1 MSSEP
6 IRPAASLDAPVSAVP
21 VVDVTAAGSPVRRR
35 PGASFF
41 VGAAIVGLV
50 ALMAV
55 VSFVWTPYD
64 PTFVDAAARL
74 RGVGDAAHVLGTD
87 KLGRDVLSQIL
98 VGART
103 TLFVG
108 IVAVGVAGVIGVP
121 LGIVAAMAPRWLGE
135 TLMRGIDLLLAFPA
149 LLLAIM
155 FTAVYGGSTLVAM
168 VAIGIASV
176 PSFVRLVRSGALQ
189 VLSTE
194 YVLAA
199 RAAGRGPW
207 AIGLRHVLPNVSGLV
222 IVQASVS
229 FAIAV
234 LAEAALSFLGYGTP
248 PPTPSW
254 GRMLQESQELLFAA
268 PRLAIIPGI
277 AIALAVLGFNL
288 LGDGLR
294 DHYDPRL
301 EDRR

>member
-1 MSSEP
+1 MSSQE
-6 IRPAASLDAPVSAVP
+6 
-21 VVDVTAAGSPVRRR
+21 G
-35 PGASFF
+35 
-41 VGAAIVGLV
+41 
-50 ALMAV
+50 MAV
-55 VSFVWTPYD
+55 QQPVGGRARRALNPSLVVGGVIVLCVASMALVSFVWTPYD
-64 PTFVDAAARL
+64 PTRIDAAQRL
-74 RGVGDAAHVLGTD
+74 LGPSAGHWFGTD
-87 KLGRDVLSQIL
+87 KFGRDVLSQIL

-108 IVAVGVAGVIGVP
+108 FVAVGLAAAVGVP
-121 LGIVAAMAPRWLGE
+121 FGILAAMAPRRLGE
-135 TLMRGIDLLLAFPA
+135 LLMRGNDIMLAFPA

-155 FTAVYGGSTLVAM
+155 FSAVYGASTLTAM
-168 VAIGIASV
+168 IAIGMATV
-176 PSFVRLVRSGALQ
+176 PSFARVIRSGGMQ
-189 VLSTE
+189 VMSTE

-199 RAAGRGPW
+199 RSAGRRPF
-207 AIGLRHVLPNVSGLV
+207 AIGLRHVLPNVSSLV

-234 LAEAALSFLGYGTP
+234 LAEAALSFLGFGTP

-254 GRMLQESQELLFAA
+254 GRMLQESQEMLSSA
-268 PRLAIIPGI
+268 PRLAIVPGL

-294 DHYDPRL
+294 DRYDPKL

>member
-1 MSSEP
+1 MSRIDPGIGALGEP
-6 IRPAASLDAPVSAVP
+6 LPVGRLP
-21 VVDVTAAGSPVRRR
+21 RRR
-35 PGASFF
+35 AGATLM
-41 VGAAIVGLV
+41 VGAVLVGLV
-50 ALMAV
+50 VAAAL
-55 VSFVWTPYD
+55 VSFLWTPYD
-64 PTFVDAAARL
+64 PTLVDASSRL
-74 RGVGDAAHVLGTD
+74 QTMSPHHLFGTD
-87 KLGRDVLSQIL
+87 KFGRDVFSQIL

-121 LGIVAAMAPRWLGE
+121 LGIVAAMAPRWFAE
-135 TLMRGIDLLLAFPA
+135 PLMRLLDLLLAFPA

-155 FTAVYGGSTLVAM
+155 FSAVYGGSTLVAM
-168 VAIGIASV
+168 IAIGIASI
-176 PSFVRLVRSGALQ
+176 PSFVRVVRSGALQ

-199 RAAGRGPW
+199 RAAGRRPF
-207 AIGLRHVLPNVSGLV
+207 AIGWRHVLPNVSSLV
-222 IVQASVS
+222 IVQASVA
-229 FAIAV
+229 FAIAI

-254 GRMLQESQELLFAA
+254 GRMLQESQEMLFIA
-268 PRLAIIPGI
+268 PRLAIFPGI
-277 AIALAVLGFNL
+277 AIAVAVLGFNL

-294 DHYDPRL
+294 DRYDPRL